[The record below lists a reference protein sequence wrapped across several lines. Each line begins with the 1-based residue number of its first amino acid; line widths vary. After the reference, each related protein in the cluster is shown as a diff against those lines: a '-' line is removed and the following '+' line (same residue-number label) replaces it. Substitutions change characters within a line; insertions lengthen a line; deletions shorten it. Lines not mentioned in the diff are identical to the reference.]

1 MPITSQLV
9 KDFYGV
15 ACTKYG
21 ANVTSKSNSDFMKL
35 VGSFLDGIGVIDKEK
50 FMRQYTTTIGATIYS
65 PYEIGVDG
73 GSGGYDLWDQV
84 KILCHELVHVVQYKT
99 HPAKFLVLYLASP
112 SDRASYEA
120 EAYAADLQLF
130 YWMYGHGYDT
140 AQRAKSLL
148 NYGLKQEHCDYVA
161 QYLDVHADIFAQG
174 GASSEVSTWAASWLD
189 AHGAKA

>member
-21 ANVTSKSNSDFMKL
+21 ATITSKSNSDFMKL
-35 VGSFLDGIGVIDKEK
+35 IGSFLDGIGVLDKEL
-50 FMRQYTTTIGATIYS
+50 FMKQYTTTVGTSIYT

-73 GSGGYDLWDQV
+73 GPNGYDLWDQV
-84 KILCHELVHVVQYKT
+84 KVLVHELTHVVQYKT
-99 HPAKFLVLYLASP
+99 YPVKFMVLYLASP

-120 EAYAADLQLF
+120 EALAADLQLY
-130 YWMYGHGYDT
+130 YWMYRSGYDIQ
-140 AQRAKSLL
+140 QRVKTLL

-161 QYLDVHADIFAQG
+161 QYLNVHNDIFAQG
-174 GASSEVSTWAASWLD
+174 GSSSEIATWAASWLD
-189 AHGAKA
+189 DHGARL